1 MNKMKVE
8 ANWGNKTLENLEKN
22 IRPSLNDDESSHLI
36 KTCNALRKKQL
47 KDFSIEELRV
57 MIGQD
62 IGLEYLIPMAIV
74 VLEKDILAEGDLYEG
89 DLLTSVLISE
99 KSFWKKSTD
108 LWKITCKLFEKN
120 TQTLRDFET
129 TWEIRKKWFESYL
142 VFKANGQ

>member
-22 IRPSLNDDESSHLI
+22 IWPSLNNDEGSYLI

-89 DLLTSVLISE
+89 DLLTSVLTSE

-108 LWKITCKLFEKN
+108 LWKITCELFEKN

-129 TWEIRKKWFESYL
+129 TWEIRKKWFECYL